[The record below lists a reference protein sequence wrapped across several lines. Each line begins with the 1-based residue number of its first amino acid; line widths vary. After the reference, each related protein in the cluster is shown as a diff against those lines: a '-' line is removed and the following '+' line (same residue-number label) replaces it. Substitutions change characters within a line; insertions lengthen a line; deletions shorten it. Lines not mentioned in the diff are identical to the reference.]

1 MLAVTPSWMR
11 AAAQQDASVAR
22 QIQGRRM
29 PNLIGLD
36 TLTAIRQLRSL
47 AVARYAVRP
56 PQSGLTPIDSITSQF
71 PLPDSILRGGDT
83 VWVGLAARVPQ
94 TKRVPVPYV
103 VGLSEREAAATLSK
117 MRLVGATRDEPA
129 PGPEWLARVLRQA
142 PDGGRQLSPGSI
154 VTIWVGRDTRVAMPL
169 VTGQTRAEAS
179 GVLREAGV
187 VAPPIVD
194 VMPGDGQALDSIV
207 RQSPDPGTPVWPETR
222 AILTLARHAPVRQDA
237 PATPPSTLA
246 PATPPTPLA
255 PATPPSPVSQADS
268 VFVPLVI
275 GLNVDSARAVLTEAG
290 LATRVDALVGGVLLG
305 RATVRNQL
313 PEVGTIVP
321 AGTVVA
327 IAPVNVVAAVLI
339 IPLLFVGGTL
349 AARALC
355 PTPTIAQIVRLYP
368 AEGRVKPAH
377 ESLVLASVSLRS
389 RVEHRGAELDV
400 GGSLLA

>member
-142 PDGGRQLSPGSI
+142 PDSGRQLSPGSI

-246 PATPPTPLA
+246 PATPPT
-255 PATPPSPVSQADS
+255 PVSQADS

>member
-1 MLAVTPSWMR
+1 
-11 AAAQQDASVAR
+11 
-22 QIQGRRM
+22 
-29 PNLIGLD
+29 
-36 TLTAIRQLRSL
+36 
-47 AVARYAVRP
+47 
-56 PQSGLTPIDSITSQF
+56 
-71 PLPDSILRGGDT
+71 
-83 VWVGLAARVPQ
+83 
-94 TKRVPVPYV
+94 
-103 VGLSEREAAATLSK
+103 
-117 MRLVGATRDEPA
+117 
-129 PGPEWLARVLRQA
+129 
-142 PDGGRQLSPGSI
+142 
-154 VTIWVGRDTRVAMPL
+154 
-169 VTGQTRAEAS
+169 
-179 GVLREAGV
+179 
-187 VAPPIVD
+187 
-194 VMPGDGQALDSIV
+194 
-207 RQSPDPGTPVWPETR
+207 
-222 AILTLARHAPVRQDA
+222 VRQDA

>member
-117 MRLVGATRDEPA
+117 RRLVGATRDEPA

-142 PDGGRQLSPGSI
+142 PDSGRQLSPGSI

-246 PATPPTPLA
+246 PATPPT
-255 PATPPSPVSQADS
+255 PVSQADS